1 MDEDLPLLG
10 EPPAIELANTWYGA
24 GPSAHDFLG
33 DAEVARRWA
42 SWVVGGDA
50 LVDVAALVELRDAVR
65 ALIVARIDG
74 SPLDPAAVRVVN
86 RHAAEACASIRLR
99 VDGAAASSAVSFRGG
114 AAARVA
120 TSCVEVLTGPDPIRR
135 CEGPGC
141 TMFFVQGHGRR
152 RFCYEGCSHRA
163 RQRRYA
169 RSQR

>member
-10 EPPAIELANTWYGA
+10 EPPAIELANTWYGE
-24 GPSAHDFLG
+24 GPSAHDFL
-33 DAEVARRWA
+33 ANVEVARRWA
-42 SWVVGGDA
+42 SLVVGGDA
-50 LVDVAALVELRDAVR
+50 HVDVAALTELRAAVR
-65 ALIVARIDG
+65 ALFVAKIDG
-74 SPLDPAAVRVVN
+74 SSLDPEAVSVVN
-86 RHAAEACASIRLR
+86 RHAAEAHASISLR
-99 VDGAAASSAVSFRGG
+99 VVGAAASSAVTFRGG

-120 TSCVEVLTGPDPIRR
+120 TSCVEVLTGPDPIRQ

-141 TMFFVQGHGRR
+141 TMFFVQDHGRR